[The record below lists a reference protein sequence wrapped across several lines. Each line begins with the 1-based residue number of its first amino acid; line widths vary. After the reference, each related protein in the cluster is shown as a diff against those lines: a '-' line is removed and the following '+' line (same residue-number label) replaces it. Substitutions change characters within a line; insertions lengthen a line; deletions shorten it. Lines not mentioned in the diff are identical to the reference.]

1 MQYLSVLNG
10 TKFLA
15 VFVNVNGTETHAILV
30 FFCLSNIHNYGQ
42 YMRIQMHTWT
52 HTQLHALKQIYI

>member
-30 FFCLSNIHNYGQ
+30 FFFVC
-42 YMRIQMHTWT
+42 
-52 HTQLHALKQIYI
+52 QIYIIMDNI